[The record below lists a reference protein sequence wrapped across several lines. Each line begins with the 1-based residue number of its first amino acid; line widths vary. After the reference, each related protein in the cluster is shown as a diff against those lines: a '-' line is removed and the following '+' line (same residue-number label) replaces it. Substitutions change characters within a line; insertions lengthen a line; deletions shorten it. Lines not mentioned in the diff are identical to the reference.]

1 MVHSFDTEIA
11 KEYGVNA
18 AIIFQ
23 HLAFWIAKNQAND
36 KHFYEGRYWTYSS
49 VRAFEEMFDYL
60 SAKQIRGALKK
71 LENAKVIMVGNF
83 NTMKYDQTRW
93 YAFTEKG
100 NSILQKVNFHL
111 PKSTNGSTEKGKPIP
126 DIITDIS
133 TDINTDSERETKKP
147 KEKAR
152 VYGEYHH
159 VKLTSSQYEKL
170 VESYGE
176 DIIKEYIIKVDEYC
190 QQYGKSYK
198 DYYLTIRNWLRKDGK
213 GELTEL
219 AKTVQARRAERKD
232 DEVPF

>member
-18 AIIFQ
+18 AIILQ

-36 KHFYEGRYWTYSS
+36 KHFYDGRYWTYSS
-49 VRAFEEMFDYL
+49 TKAFSEVFDYM
-60 SAKQIRGALKK
+60 SVDQIRTAIGKLKK
-71 LENAKVIMVGNF
+71 KGVIITGNY
-83 NTMKYDQTRW
+83 NLIKYDRTTW
-93 YAFTEKG
+93 YAFTDYGK
-100 NSILQKVNFHL
+100 SILEKANFHL
-111 PKSTNGSTEKGKPIP
+111 GKIPNGFTRNPEPIP

-133 TDINTDSERETKKP
+133 TDINTDSEGETKKP
-147 KEKAR
+147 KEKAK

-159 VKLTSSQYEKL
+159 VKLTASQYEKL

-219 AKTVQARRAERKD
+219 AKTVQARRAKRKD